1 MLVVVLL
8 LAFSACPLLALPGL
22 RLAIYCNCTRPG
34 CGMDEDGP
42 NGQVCKT
49 YGGCMKVVSLRNEHE
64 PEEDGDLVV
73 EYDCISEELWLPP
86 EQPMGCRVHRHQR
99 HLHAI
104 GCCRNYSFCAADLHV
119 ALQKP
124 AVAADSAAAAAA
136 ATAAG
141 LPLAN
146 LGAANAWTAAGWNWQ
161 PVVIPSLAVVFSL
174 CLLYAALRCRRGRQ
188 NGKPISAAN
197 AEDDRRDPLIAAK
210 DVHGI
215 QQMLHDLDSAQPA
228 TTSGSGSGVPMLVPV
243 TIARQVTLVKVIGRG
258 RYGEVWQG
266 LFKGENVAVKI
277 FASTDEQSWLRE
289 MEVYKTTMLRHENL
303 LGFIAADNKDG
314 GMALQLWLIT
324 DYHKKGSLFD
334 LLMSTTL
341 DLRLMARLAR
351 SLANGLAFLHSEIC
365 GTSDKPAVAHRD
377 LKTRNVLVRSDNT
390 CVIADLGL
398 AVRYFAKTQEL
409 DIPHNKKTGT
419 LRYLAPEVLS
429 DTLNPNH
436 FDSYRRADIYSLGL
450 ILWEICRRAGDKPDP
465 CELPYYDQVPAEPTL
480 DDMLRCVVLENQ
492 RPPLPS
498 RWKDSPP
505 LVTMTKLMREC
516 WMPNPSARLT
526 ALRVRKTIDDLAP
539 LIGDFMAP

>member
-1 MLVVVLL
+1 MTKMLVVVLL
-8 LAFSACPLLALPGL
+8 LAFSACPSLALPGL
-22 RLAIYCNCTRPG
+22 RSAIYCNCTRPG

-42 NGQVCKT
+42 NIQVCKT
-49 YGGCMKVVSLRNEHE
+49 YGGCMKVVSLKNEHQ
-64 PEEDGDLVV
+64 PEDEGGDLVV

-86 EQPMGCRVHRHQR
+86 EQP
-99 HLHAI
+99 
-104 GCCRNYSFCAADLHV
+104 
-119 ALQKP
+119 
-124 AVAADSAAAAAA
+124 
-136 ATAAG
+136 
-141 LPLAN
+141 
-146 LGAANAWTAAGWNWQ
+146 
-161 PVVIPSLAVVFSL
+161 VVIPSLAVVFSL
-174 CLLYAALRCRRGRQ
+174 CLLYAAMRCRRGRQ
-188 NGKPISAAN
+188 NGKPVSATN
-197 AEDDRRDPLIAAK
+197 LDDEPRDPLIAAK

-215 QQMLHDLDSAQPA
+215 QQMLHDLDSGQPA

-377 LKTRNVLVRSDNT
+377 LKTRNVLVRSDNS

-409 DIPHNKKTGT
+409 DIPQNKKTGT
-419 LRYLAPEVLS
+419 LRYLAPEVLG

-450 ILWEICRRAGDKPDP
+450 ILWEICRRTGDKPDP
-465 CELPYYDQVPAEPTL
+465 CELPYYDQVPADPTL
-480 DDMLRCVVLENQ
+480 DDMLRCVLLENQ

-498 RWKDSPP
+498 RWKDSAP